1 MIYIISGDIKTGK
14 STALTEWIK
23 GRSDVY
29 GVLSPRDDKNHR
41 YFLNVKTHEAFTMET
56 ASKDDDS
63 IIVGPYHFLK
73 TAFKKANSI
82 IETAARQ
89 QTSGFIIIDEL
100 GKLELRTEGLHKSAV
115 LAINR
120 TKYEAHLHTILVVRT
135 PLLETIL
142 KRYDITNSQRLL
154 LEELSGV

>member
-1 MIYIISGDIKTGK
+1 MIYILSGDIKTGK
-14 STALTEWIK
+14 STALMKWIK

-29 GVLSPRDDKNHR
+29 GVLSPRDLKNHR
-41 YFLNVKTHEAFTMET
+41 YFLNIKTHEAFAMET
-56 ASKDDDS
+56 TSEDKDS

-82 IETAARQ
+82 IETAVRQ

-100 GKLELRTEGLHKSAV
+100 GKLELRTEGLYKSAV

-120 TKYEAHLHTILVVRT
+120 TKDDVHLHTILVVRT
-135 PLLETIL
+135 
-142 KRYDITNSQRLL
+142 S
-154 LEELSGV
+154 